1 MITSFS
7 IQIIL
12 ISSLYNKQKKY
23 MLTLKYKHSV
33 FCNTQ
38 YIVLSYDY
46 KIFNRGDI
54 VE

>member
-12 ISSLYNKQKKY
+12 ISSLYNKKKY
-23 MLTLKYKHSV
+23 MLTLKYKHSF